1 MVNPY
6 AKYLGDRNP
15 FEVVAATPSRLEQLL
30 TQMGPE
36 RVGQSP
42 APGKWSPREIVSH
55 LADCELV
62 FSFRL
67 RQTIAEEHHMIQP
80 FDQEAWARNYAAYT
94 AAEALATFSAIR
106 HWNLLFLRTLPAGA
120 YQKAVSHPERGAG
133 TFQVLLDTM
142 AGHDL
147 NHLGQLEAIAGKAAG
162 A

>member
-15 FEVVAATPSRLEQLL
+15 FEVVASTASRLDQLL
-30 TQMGPE
+30 ARMGPE
-36 RVGQSP
+36 RAGQSP
-42 APGKWSPREIVSH
+42 APGKWSAREIVCH

-62 FSFRL
+62 FAFRL
-67 RQTIAEEHHMIQP
+67 RQTIAEDHHIIQP
-80 FDQEAWARNYAAYT
+80 FDQEIWAQKYAAYK
-94 AAEALATFSAIR
+94 ADEALALYSAAR
-106 HWNLLFLRTLPAGA
+106 HWNLLFLRSLPESA
-120 YQKAVSHPERGAG
+120 YQKKVSHPERGQG

-147 NHLGQLEAIAGKAAG
+147 NHIGQLESIAGNAAS